1 MTLTRIV
8 KATDIA
14 PGSIKGFVVNGK
26 KIAIANVN
34 GSFYAIEDRCTH
46 MGQPL
51 SGGMMMGHI
60 VMCLVHGAQFDV
72 MTGQPVTTAMSSV
85 PVKTFPVKTEGDE
98 IMVDL

>member
-1 MTLTRIV
+1 
-8 KATDIA
+8 
-14 PGSIKGFVVNGK
+14 
-26 KIAIANVN
+26 
-34 GSFYAIEDRCTH
+34 
-46 MGQPL
+46 
-51 SGGMMMGHI
+51 MGHI